1 MSATTADGEG
11 RARRSTP
18 PGYPPRIG
26 LTGSVGAG
34 KSSVARR
41 LAARGALV
49 IDADVLARRA
59 TEDPEVLARIAEALG
74 PELVAGGRLDRAAT
88 ARRVFGD
95 AEARRRLEAIVHPW
109 VRSAAAAAEA
119 EAMAATPP
127 PHVIVH
133 DVPLLFENGLDAGM
147 DATIVVDAPFAQ
159 RAARLAARS
168 AMDEAAV
175 RARDAAQWGPEE
187 KARRATFVIDN
198 GGDEET
204 LDAAV
209 AELWPRLLGLADATH
224 PTSRPP
230 RPLLP

>member
-11 RARRSTP
+11 RSRRSTP

-49 IDADVLARRA
+49 IDADALAHRA
-59 TEDPEVLARIAEALG
+59 TEDPEVLARVAEALG
-74 PELVAGGRLDRAAT
+74 PELVTGGRLDRAAT

-109 VRSAAAAAEA
+109 VRAAAAAAEA
-119 EAMAATPP
+119 EAMATATPP
-127 PHVIVH
+127 PAIVH

-159 RAARLAARS
+159 RAARLSARS
-168 AMDEAAV
+168 GMDEAAV
-175 RARDAAQWGPEE
+175 RARDAAQLDPAE

-198 GGDEET
+198 AGDEES

-209 AELWPRLLGLADATH
+209 AELWPRLLEVADA
-224 PTSRPP
+224 RP
-230 RPLLP
+230 